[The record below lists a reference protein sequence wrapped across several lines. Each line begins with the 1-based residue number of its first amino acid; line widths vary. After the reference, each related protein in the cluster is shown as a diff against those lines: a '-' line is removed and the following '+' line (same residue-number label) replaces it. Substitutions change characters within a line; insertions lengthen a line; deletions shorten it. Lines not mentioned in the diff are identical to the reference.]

1 MVFRSRW
8 MAGSRIQGNYM
19 RQLIWFGIVIACMA
33 CLALCIPAGAATDA
47 KERYTVAIGDCMVTS
62 PGEESQLVIVLS
74 DAPGGLSDY
83 EMSVEIRD
91 SSVGQF
97 AGVQFPPWASLNSRG
112 RCPSNVLT
120 ISAADMNNKV
130 RKGDRNIVLATI
142 AIKGKNPGSSEISIR
157 DISIREDTG
166 VVVKVATIPG
176 TVHVGDPHGTPSQPQ
191 GERDELSDSMESLPW
206 QVPDISDPPVT
217 APMSPTTAPT
227 VPATIPPVTTPP
239 VTIPPL
245 TIPTITRTPAT
256 IPQTTVPLT
265 TVPAT
270 TIPAATTPPIPIAAA
285 TMPQT
290 RVPLTTVPAT
300 TLPAATTPP
309 ILIAPTAMPSSIIP
323 STTPIP
329 PTTAALPVPGSL
341 EIHSSP
347 GDAVVILNGNPVGRT
362 PLFLPGV
369 APGIYTIVL
378 TLDGYEDLTI
388 DHVAVDEAARTI
400 VTRAEACLV
409 PLPGSVTVRS
419 SPPGA
424 AINVEGEY
432 YGTTPSSITLMPG
445 AYGISLVLEGY
456 YPWSGEYV
464 LGPGETLVPDPV
476 TLEPVPVYTVTV
488 TAGPGGVVLPA
499 GESFVREG
507 ESIELSFLPDP
518 GYSVGSIYLDGASAG
533 SGDTLNLDGIGA
545 DHLVEV
551 TFLEDEPEPTPPI
564 IEADFFAD
572 PVSGT
577 APLAVTFRDRTAAET
592 EVTRQWDFGDGTEG
606 CGEREPVHIY
616 EQAGN
621 YAVSLTVCCGDVC
634 DTAERAGYIR
644 VLPPPEPVRAG
655 FHADVTSGECPL
667 TVTFTDTSTGDVR
680 TREWTFGDGACS
692 TEENPVHVYR
702 DPGVYTVSL
711 VVTGRDTTDR
721 TDMEGLIQVSQPVI
735 DGEEGYYRVLCTVEN
750 AAVFLN
756 GAPVGHI
763 RDGRCIIPVPV
774 TGSPERTLV
783 VVADGYMPYSGEITR
798 CPEPGEIV
806 ELHVV
811 LVPRMPSQTPYL
823 TRHASREAF
832 FSNTSTQWQG

>member
-1 MVFRSRW
+1 
-8 MAGSRIQGNYM
+8 M
-19 RQLIWFGIVIACMA
+19 RHDIDFGIVIACMA
-33 CLALCIPAGAATDA
+33 CLVCLALCIPAGAAPDA

-130 RKGDRNIVLATI
+130 RKGDRDILLATI
-142 AIKGKNPGSSEISIR
+142 AIKGKNPGSSEIFIR

-166 VVVKVATIPG
+166 VIVKVATIPG
-176 TVHVGDPHGTPSQPQ
+176 TVHVGDPHGTPSPPQ

-206 QVPDISDPPVT
+206 QVPDISDHPVT
-217 APMSPTTAPT
+217 ATTPQTTAPT

-245 TIPTITRTPAT
+245 TIPTMTRTPAT
-256 IPQTTVPLT
+256 I
-265 TVPAT
+265 
-270 TIPAATTPPIPIAAA
+270 
-285 TMPQT
+285 PQT

-300 TLPAATTPP
+300 TIPLATTPP
-309 ILIAPTAMPSSIIP
+309 IPIAPATIPQTRVPLTTVPATTIPLATTPPTTISPTAIPSSIIP
-323 STTPIP
+323 TTTPIP
-329 PTTAALPVPGSL
+329 PTTTALPVPGSL

-362 PLFLPGV
+362 PLVLPGV
-369 APGIYTIVL
+369 TPGIYTIVL

-388 DHVAVDEAARTI
+388 DQVVVEEAARTI
-400 VTRAEACLV
+400 VTGAEACLV

-424 AINVEGEY
+424 AIHVDGEY
-432 YGTTPSSITLMPG
+432 YGTTPSSFTLMPG
-445 AYGISLVLEGY
+445 AYEIALDLAGY
-456 YPWSGEYV
+456 YPWRGECV
-464 LGPGETLVPDPV
+464 LVPGETLVPDPV

-507 ESIELSFLPDP
+507 ESIELSFIPDP
-518 GYSVGSIYLDGASAG
+518 GYSVGCIYLDGAPAG
-533 SGDTLNLDGIGA
+533 FGDTLNLDWVGA

-551 TFLEDEPEPTPPI
+551 TFLEDEPEPTPPV

-577 APLAVTFRDRTAAET
+577 APLAVTFRDRTVAET
-592 EVTRQWDFGDGTEG
+592 EVTRQWNFGDGTEG

-616 EQAGN
+616 EQAGD

-655 FHADVTSGECPL
+655 FQADVTSGECPL

-702 DPGVYTVSL
+702 EPGVYTVSL

-721 TDMEGLIQVSQPVI
+721 TDMEGLILVGQPVI
-735 DGEEGYYRVLCTVEN
+735 GQDQGYYRVLCTVEN
-750 AAVFLN
+750 ASVFLN
-756 GAPVGHI
+756 GALVGHI
-763 RDGRCIIPVPV
+763 RDGRCIIPV
-774 TGSPERTLV
+774 TGSPERRLV
-783 VVADGYMPYSGEITR
+783 VVADGYMPYSGDITR
-798 CPEPGEIV
+798 CPESGEIV

-823 TRHASREAF
+823 IRHASREEF
-832 FSNTSTQWQG
+832 FSNTSTQWLD